1 MTRSESF
8 RNIRAPSLAAL
19 SMVLA
24 LAAGCAESAGG
35 GNGSHDL
42 GTGTGGGGGS
52 GGGGGGG
59 GSGGGGD
66 GGSGGGGGGD
76 PGTLVMGNGCAGGTC
91 QNPTCAAFGTP
102 AAIGMY
108 PDTGFDPQPS
118 YIPKDTIIPTFD
130 DVPDGTNEPVDPVY
144 GVGNWTKG
152 DVDFFKT
159 VNMHVDMFI
168 NTNNWCGDVTMDE
181 DCEAT
186 IVDILGQH
194 NAANHT
200 IHHVHMGIA
209 GTTDDPGCADAA
221 TCEPELTG
229 VETLVSSLS
238 KGGIPHLTRF
248 RAPYGEPFQVM
259 GTGLQMAQQVVAK
272 YAVQVGW
279 NLDSGDSTC
288 NSTTA
293 PCFTGQQIA
302 DNVIQLIGDKPG
314 SGQRWGILLMH
325 GTFPWTHDALPILF
339 GPSGYLT
346 QHGFKLGTVEDA
358 ICWKYGKH
366 SWEIVQQLTGQM
378 RGPN

>member
-1 MTRSESF
+1 MLT
-8 RNIRAPSLAAL
+8 
-19 SMVLA
+19 
-24 LAAGCAESAGG
+24 
-35 GNGSHDL
+35 
-42 GTGTGGGGGS
+42 
-52 GGGGGGG
+52 
-59 GSGGGGD
+59 
-66 GGSGGGGGGD
+66 
-76 PGTLVMGNGCAGGTC
+76 MGNGCAGGTC
-91 QNPTCAAFGTP
+91 QNPTCTAYGTP

-130 DVPDGTNEPVDPVY
+130 DVPDGTNKPVDPVY

-168 NTNNWCGDVTMDE
+168 NTNNWCGDVTMDA

-186 IVDILGQH
+186 IVDILSQH

-200 IHHVHMGIA
+200 IHHVHLGIA

-229 VETLVSSLS
+229 VETLVSSPPKAGFPIDAVPRALWRALS
-238 KGGIPHLTRF
+238 GHGNRATNGAAGGGEVRRPGGLESRLGRLDLQQHHGALLHRSTDRRQRDPADRRQARQRPTLGHPAHARHL
-248 RAPYGEPFQVM
+248 
-259 GTGLQMAQQVVAK
+259 
-272 YAVQVGW
+272 
-279 NLDSGDSTC
+279 
-288 NSTTA
+288 
-293 PCFTGQQIA
+293 
-302 DNVIQLIGDKPG
+302 
-314 SGQRWGILLMH
+314 
-325 GTFPWTHDALPILF
+325 PWTHDALPILF
-339 GPSGYLT
+339 GPSGYLA